1 MDNAI
6 HWFELPAD
14 DFERAIGFYETV
26 LSCRLERET
35 MGGDMLMGMFP
46 HSRPGVGGAVLKHPM
61 ARPGASGAIVYL
73 SGGDDLSAPLA
84 RIERAGGKVL
94 VPKTLITEE
103 IGYYAVFVDSEGNH
117 VGLHS
122 LH

>member
-6 HWFELPAD
+6 HWFELPAA
-14 DFERAIGFYETV
+14 DFERAVGFYETV
-26 LSCRLERET
+26 LDCRLERET
-35 MGGDMLMGMFP
+35 MGDDMLMGLFP
-46 HSRPGVGGAVLKHPM
+46 YSRPGVGGAVLKHPM
-61 ARPGASGAIVYL
+61 AKPGAGGAIVYL

-84 RIERAGGKVL
+84 RIEKAGGKVL